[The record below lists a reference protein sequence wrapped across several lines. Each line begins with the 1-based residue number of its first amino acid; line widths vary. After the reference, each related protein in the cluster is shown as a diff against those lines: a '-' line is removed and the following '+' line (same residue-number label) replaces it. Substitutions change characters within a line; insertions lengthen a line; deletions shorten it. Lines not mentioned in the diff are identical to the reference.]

1 MTTRIP
7 SGSARIVDWA
17 VRILL
22 AVAFVSAGGMKLA
35 GVPQFVA
42 MFDQI
47 GLGQWFRLL
56 TGALEVTGGL
66 LVLIPRTAVWGA
78 LLLACVM
85 AGAIVTH
92 LTVIGG
98 NPMPAL
104 VLLALAAAVL
114 WVRRARLTAIPKGAW
129 KP

>member
-1 MTTRIP
+1 MPARISSRSTRIV
-7 SGSARIVDWA
+7 GWV
-17 VRILL
+17 VRLLL
-22 AVAFVSAGGMKLA
+22 AAAFVSAGGMKLA

-56 TGALEVTGGL
+56 TGALEFIGGL

-92 LTVIGG
+92 LLVIGG
-98 NPMPAL
+98 NPLPAL
-104 VLLALAAAVL
+104 TLLALAATIL
-114 WVRRARLTAIPKGAW
+114 WLRRTQLQTAKGA
-129 KP
+129 